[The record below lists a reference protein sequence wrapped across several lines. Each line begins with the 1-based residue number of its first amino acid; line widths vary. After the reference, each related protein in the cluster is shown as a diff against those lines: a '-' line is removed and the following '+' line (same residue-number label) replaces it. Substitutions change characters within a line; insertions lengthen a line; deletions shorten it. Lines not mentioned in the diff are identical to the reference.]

1 MHKLVSQLVV
11 YRNLPADNLLEPL
24 AAICAR
30 FAGGSYNREEL
41 TAEIYEQVH
50 KLLDIGTVYGFDK
63 IFGIIIWRFCS
74 SAVKIPLP
82 LPVKDWCLRWQ
93 CESVCQA

>member
-24 AAICAR
+24 AAICAE
-30 FAGGSYNREEL
+30 FAAGDYNREEL

-63 IFGIIIWRFCS
+63 NLWHNYFNTLTALTS
-74 SAVKIPLP
+74 YDEQPLRD
-82 LPVKDWCLRWQ
+82 KG
-93 CESVCQA
+93 E

>member
-24 AAICAR
+24 AEICAE
-30 FAGGSYNREEL
+30 FSAGDYNREEL

-50 KLLDIGTVYGFDK
+50 KLLDIGT
-63 IFGIIIWRFCS
+63 S
-74 SAVKIPLP
+74 SGSPCCACAMRKALFRPSLP
-82 LPVKDWCLRWQ
+82 TP
-93 CESVCQA
+93 

>member
-50 KLLDIGTVYGFDK
+50 KLLDSVLFMDLTR

-82 LPVKDWCLRWQ
+82 LPVKRL
-93 CESVCQA
+93 VPAMAA

>member
-41 TAEIYEQVH
+41 TAI
-50 KLLDIGTVYGFDK
+50 TA
-63 IFGIIIWRFCS
+63 RS
-74 SAVKIPLP
+74 
-82 LPVKDWCLRWQ
+82 
-93 CESVCQA
+93 

>member
-63 IFGIIIWRFCS
+63 NLWHNYLAFCS
-74 SAVKIPLP
+74 SAVKIPLL
-82 LPVKDWCLRWQ
+82 LPVKRL
-93 CESVCQA
+93 VPVMAA

>member
-24 AAICAR
+24 AAICAE
-30 FAGGSYNREEL
+30 FAAGDYNREEL

-50 KLLDIGTVYGFDK
+50 KLLGMFEAKGILVEEIKAMDELNGATAPFMALTK
-63 IFGIIIWRFCS
+63 IFGTIIWLFY
-74 SAVKIPLP
+74 
-82 LPVKDWCLRWQ
+82 W
-93 CESVCQA
+93 

>member
-11 YRNLPADNLLEPL
+11 YRNLLADNLLEPL
-24 AAICAR
+24 AAICAE
-30 FAGGSYNREEL
+30 FAAGDYNREEL

-63 IFGIIIWRFCS
+63 NLCTIIWLFY
-74 SAVKIPLP
+74 
-82 LPVKDWCLRWQ
+82 W
-93 CESVCQA
+93 